1 MALIVQKYGGTSV
14 GDVDRIKF
22 VARKIAKRYRAGD
35 QLVVVVSAMAGDT
48 NRLIDLAHKVSKCP
62 SEREYDVLFASGEQ
76 VSVALVTI
84 ALHTLGLKA
93 ISMLGHQARI
103 YTDSI
108 HSKAMIDKIDAL
120 RIRKAIDQG
129 NIVVIAGC
137 QGVDLQ
143 ENITTLGR
151 GGSDLTAVALAAA
164 LKAPCEIYTDVEG
177 VFTADPNICPKA
189 KKLTKISYEEM
200 LELAGAGAKVLQIRS
215 VKMAMRYQ
223 VQLIVRSTFSEEE
236 GTMVTREEAGMEKR
250 SVSGVTCD
258 TADILISMLG
268 VPDRAGV
275 AAEIFESLAEAEIVV
290 DLIIQNVGDSS
301 GNTDLSFTLPKTD
314 KLKAQEILQSL
325 KDKFPK
331 CDIQTE
337 EPIAKVS
344 IVGAGMRTHAGVASH
359 MFETLAKE
367 GINIKRISTSEIK
380 ISCVID
386 AKYAELAVRALH
398 DAFELDKVFA

>member
-14 GDVDRIKF
+14 GNVERIKH
-22 VARKIAKRYRAGD
+22 VAQRVAARHRAGD
-35 QLVVVVSAMAGDT
+35 KLVVVVSAMAGET
-48 NRLIDLAHKVSKCP
+48 NRLIDLAHQVSERP
-62 SEREYDVLFASGEQ
+62 AEREYDVIFASGEQ

-84 ALHTLGLKA
+84 ALHQLGLKA
-93 ISMLGHQARI
+93 ISMLGHQAKI
-103 YTDSI
+103 FTDSI
-108 HSKAMIDKIDAL
+108 HSKAMIDRIDTAC
-120 RIRKAIDQG
+120 IQKAVNEG

-137 QGVDLQ
+137 QGVDTQ

-164 LKAPCEIYTDVEG
+164 LKCPCEIYTDVEG

-189 KKLTKISYEEM
+189 KKLNKISYEEM

-215 VKMAMRYQ
+215 VKMAMRYK
-223 VQLIVRSTFSEEE
+223 VPLIVRSTFSDVE
-236 GTMVTREEAGMEKR
+236 GTMVTTEESGMEKR

-258 TADILISMLG
+258 VSDILVSMIG
-268 VPDRAGV
+268 VPDKAGV
-275 AAEIFESLAEAEIVV
+275 AAEIFDSLAKAEIVV
-290 DLIIQNVGDSS
+290 DLIIQNVGDSA

-314 KLKAQEILQSL
+314 KLKAKEILDSL
-325 KDKFPK
+325 KERFPK
-331 CDIQTE
+331 CSITTE

-344 IVGAGMRTHAGVASH
+344 IVGAGMRTHAGVAAH

-380 ISCVID
+380 ISCVVD

-398 DAFELDKVFA
+398 DAFELDKAFA